1 MKRAIA
7 LLPLGLILAVAA
19 CENRNAVPLGKDFGN
34 ATQHNMSVHIINPD
48 PVTEGYGAPALD
60 GIRAKGAMD
69 RYHERE
75 VSAPETGGVS
85 GAD

>member
-19 CENRNAVPLGKDFGN
+19 CENRNIPPLGKDFGN

-48 PVTEGYGAPALD
+48 PATAGYGAPEYD
-60 GIRAKGAMD
+60 GVRAKGAMN
-69 RYHERE
+69 RYK
-75 VSAPETGGVS
+75 S
-85 GAD
+85 GAVKAPKAEATE

>member
-1 MKRAIA
+1 MKRAII

-34 ATQHNMSVHIINPD
+34 AVQHNMSVHIINPD
-48 PVTEGYGAPALD
+48 PVTAGYGAPALD
-60 GIRAKGAMD
+60 GKRARGAMD

-75 VSAPETGGVS
+75 VTPSEVGGTSVS
-85 GAD
+85 E